1 MKPVKVPMKKK
12 RPHRKDK
19 SFDADRYTTPAVG
32 LAPALHYFGEFDL
45 DPCWDPDSLVKALY
59 RVDIRTGQSG
69 LTYDWTGCALKDITV
84 WLNPPYS
91 CIKPW
96 TKYVQEMLDHALL
109 QGIGMQ
115 VLALLPANTDT
126 VWWHEHVF
134 ESEYTRRVMYRR
146 GRLNFLKRGVPD
158 KQPRGANA
166 YVLWSNESMTTTE
179 SKRFDKAFEG
189 LGHIAKFR

>member
-1 MKPVKVPMKKK
+1 MK
-12 RPHRKDK
+12 
-19 SFDADRYTTPAVG
+19 AVR
-32 LAPALHYFGEFDL
+32 
-45 DPCWDPDSLVKALY
+45 C
-59 RVDIRTGQSG
+59 VDIRTGESG
-69 LTYDWTGCALKDITV
+69 LTFDWTSLGITDITV
-84 WLNPPYS
+84 WLNCPYS
-91 CIKPW
+91 NIKPW
-96 TKYVQEMLDHALL
+96 AKYVQEMLDHALV
-109 QGIGMQ
+109 QGIKMQ
-115 VLALLPANTDT
+115 VIGLLPANTDT